1 MGGRLSDNE
10 IAALLRVTKAPRAD
24 KPELDVLDKALTELK
39 ERRAADPS
47 LRLVLQLAR
56 EVMEQRPPYEDPQT
70 DDQRMRNATADLVQR
85 ALSALSKILKDG
97 T

>member
-1 MGGRLSDNE
+1 VGDAYMTAHE
-10 IAALLRVTKAPRAD
+10 AVAL
-24 KPELDVLDKALTELK
+24 LTELK